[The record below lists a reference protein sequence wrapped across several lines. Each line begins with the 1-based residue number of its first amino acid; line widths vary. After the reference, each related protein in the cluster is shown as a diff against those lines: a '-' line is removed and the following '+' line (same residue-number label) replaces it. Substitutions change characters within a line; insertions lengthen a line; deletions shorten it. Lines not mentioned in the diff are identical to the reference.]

1 MPRVRA
7 NGLEIEYEETG
18 SPDHPMI
25 LLVSG
30 YMGQMTEWPD
40 RFKQALADAGR
51 RVVVFDNRDIG
62 LTTAIDDPALEDCVP
77 PPMEALMQG
86 AAEGEPVHERVPYVL
101 DDMAADAAALIEAL
115 GAEQADALGLSM
127 GGMIVQ
133 LMALNHP
140 ERVRTLIPVMT
151 TSGDPD
157 LPPAQPEGD

>member
-51 RVVVFDNRDIG
+51 RVVLPGRWD
-62 LTTAIDDPALEDCVP
+62 
-77 PPMEALMQG
+77 
-86 AAEGEPVHERVPYVL
+86 ERPF
-101 DDMAADAAALIEAL
+101 
-115 GAEQADALGLSM
+115 
-127 GGMIVQ
+127 
-133 LMALNHP
+133 
-140 ERVRTLIPVMT
+140 RTLP
-151 TSGDPD
+151 GYLLPD
-157 LPPAQPEGD
+157 TIIT